1 MSRDK
6 KQEKQELLDR
16 IFLELREQLT
26 ITADPAGDPFVTV
39 NTGDGFDTF
48 PLTSVKVESHIRKTI
63 WDTLSV
69 RVPKNWLPD
78 ILDELRFIAETEPAA
93 IVDVHTR
100 IAPATN
106 NGIYID
112 LCNAERQVLKVDASG
127 YDLFNYED
135 DQPFFRRSK
144 GMTPLPMPLGVTPE
158 LELLREFINVENDD
172 AWYLV
177 VVFMLYCYRPGGPY
191 AILIVSGIAGSSK
204 STFCRV
210 LRSLIDPS
218 TVATQAPPRNLTDL
232 VIAAVHVH
240 MIVLDNLRDISAEM
254 SDGLC
259 RFTHGSGLRTRSLY
273 SNTDETLFYTVK
285 PCILNGIGDIASQPD
300 LLSRSIQL
308 ELPAIKVRRTEA
320 EFNRSFAAA
329 QPSIFAG
336 LMDALSRT
344 LAEVDNVHEVPDSR
358 MADFSQWG
366 IAVER
371 ALGWKPGSFTLAYAN
386 NQRDQMKNVL
396 TDNALAQVL
405 TRYVQGFD
413 GGQASKKTT
422 PTDLLEQLED
432 LADEAQRC
440 SKGWP
445 DSPHSLSKRLKRIAP
460 ALSACGIGL
469 AFTHSGN
476 RSITV
481 SKIKTDPAQA

>member
-1 MSRDK
+1 MSRDT
-6 KQEKQELLDR
+6 KQKKQELLDR
-16 IFLELREQLT
+16 IFTQLRESLT
-26 ITADPAGDPFVTV
+26 ITTDHSGEPFVTI
-39 NTGDGFDTF
+39 NSGDGFDTL
-48 PLTSVKVESHIRKTI
+48 PLSSMKVESHIRKTI

-69 RVPKNWLPD
+69 RIPKNWQPE

-100 IAPATN
+100 IAPAADG
-106 NGIYID
+106 GIYID
-112 LCNAERQVLKVDASG
+112 LCNTDRQILKVDASG

-135 DQPFFRRSK
+135 DLPFFRRSK
-144 GMTPLPMPLGVTPE
+144 GMTQLPMPFGVLPE
-158 LELLREFINVENDD
+158 LELLREFINVESDD
-172 AWYLV
+172 TWHLV

-191 AILIVSGIAGSSK
+191 AILIVSGTAGSSK

-218 TVATQAPPRNLTDL
+218 TVATQAPPRNITDL

-240 MIVLDNLRDISAEM
+240 MIVLDNLREINAEM

-259 RFTHGSGLRTRSLY
+259 RFSHGSGLRTRTLY

-300 LLSRSIQL
+300 LLSRSIQI

-329 QPSIFAG
+329 QARIFAG
-336 LMDALSRT
+336 LMDALSKT
-344 LAEVDNVHEVPDSR
+344 LAEVDNVHDAPASR
-358 MADFSQWG
+358 MADFYQWG

-371 ALGWKPGSFTLAYAN
+371 ALGWKPGSFKHAYAS
-386 NQRDQMKNVL
+386 NQRDQMKSL
-396 TDNALAQVL
+396 LADNALAQVL
-405 TRYVQGFD
+405 TRYVQEFD
-413 GGQASKKTT
+413 DGQASKKTT
-422 PTDLLEQLED
+422 PSDLLEQLED

-445 DSPHSLSKRLKRIAP
+445 DSPHGLSKRLKRIEP
-460 ALSACGIGL
+460 ALRACGIGL

-476 RSITV
+476 RSIIV
-481 SKIKTDPAQA
+481 SKIQAASTPA